1 MDKLVFLTWNIKQNR
16 KATFFKVLN
25 DILQEKSVDFLVLQE
40 CNDITYLDKQF
51 IEVTYPALG
60 EQRWVRIFF
69 RKNRNIN
76 YQEPS
81 SYLFN
86 KLLFTEFYIS
96 DQCIFSLGGVHLYSA
111 RGKSS
116 KQQANQHADLPKLIM
131 EYELR
136 QGHDQTLL
144 VGDFNYN
151 PFDKQMN
158 DPAFL
163 NAVGSRNIIRNFR
176 NLAGNRHQ
184 RHTFPFFYNPM
195 WNKLGDYD
203 TQRNQEA
210 VPGTYYWNAKDAEH
224 YYWNMLDG
232 VLLRPSIMDALDGS
246 SLEII
251 TQTTLHSLVRK
262 SIQYDDQSFLIAGF
276 SDHLPLTFTLDA
288 SLLSI

>member
-1 MDKLVFLTWNIKQNR
+1 MDQLVFLTWNIKNNR
-16 KATFFKVLN
+16 KDTFFKVLN
-25 DILQEKSVDFLVLQE
+25 DILQERAVDFLVLQE

-51 IEVTYPALG
+51 IEVSYPALG
-60 EQRWVRIFF
+60 KPCWVRIFF

-86 KLLFTEFYIS
+86 KLLLTEFYIS
-96 DQCIFSLGGVHLYSA
+96 NQYFFSLGGVHLHSKF
-111 RGKSS
+111 GKSTT
-116 KQQANQHADLPKLIM
+116 QQDNQNADLPKLIM

-136 QGHDQTLL
+136 QGHEQTILL
-144 VGDFNYN
+144 GDFNYN
-151 PFDKQMN
+151 PFDKGMN

-163 NAVGSRNIIRNFR
+163 NAIGSRSVIRNFK
-176 NLAGNRHQ
+176 NMKGGRHQ

-195 WNKLGDYD
+195 WNLLGDHDY
-203 TQRNQEA
+203 QRNQEV

-232 VLLRPSIMDALDGS
+232 VLLRPAIMDAIDIP

-251 TQTTLHSLVRK
+251 TQTRSHSLVRK
-262 SIQYDDQSFLIAGF
+262 NIGHADQSFLIAGY
-276 SDHLPLTFTLDA
+276 SDHLPLTFTLNA